1 MHDRTPPGQGT
12 AQRGDHACLLYGPGR
27 ERLAVSARFIAQ
39 GLASGERCLYVS
51 ATRDMTGIVDA
62 LDREGVDVADR
73 VAFGALRLATAARSY
88 LAGGV
93 VSPDAMLSALKT
105 DVRDSRAAGYTGLRA
120 TSEMGWA
127 AGDSGASALLENY
140 ERRLQRVFDGGGLT
154 GLCQY
159 DRDAF
164 PHDLI
169 ERMRTIHP
177 VLVDD
182 RAALHAPALHAA
194 PAARAPRDDTGEL
207 AFGAD

>member
-12 AQRGDHACLLYGPGR
+12 GHRGEHACLLYGPGR

-51 ATRDMTGIVDA
+51 ATRDMGGIVDA
-62 LDREGVDVADR
+62 LDREGVDVAAR
-73 VAFGALRLATAARSY
+73 VALGALRLATATRTY
-88 LAGGV
+88 LSGGAF
-93 VSPDAMLSALKT
+93 SPDAMLSALET
-105 DVRDSRAAGYTGLRA
+105 GVRDSRAVGYAGLRL
-120 TSEMGWA
+120 TGDMSWA
-127 AGDSGASALLENY
+127 AGDSDATALLEGY

-169 ERMRTIHP
+169 ETMGTIHP
-177 VLVDD
+177 VLVDE
-182 RAALHAPALHAA
+182 RAALHASAPQAS
-194 PAARAPRDDTGEL
+194 PAARGPREL